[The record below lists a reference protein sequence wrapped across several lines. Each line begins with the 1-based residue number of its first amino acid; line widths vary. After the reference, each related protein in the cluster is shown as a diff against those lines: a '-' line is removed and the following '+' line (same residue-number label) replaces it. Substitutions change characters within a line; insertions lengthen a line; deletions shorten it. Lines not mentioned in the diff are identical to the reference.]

1 MGVEDEARIHLR
13 QLAAAPETYIVYFAW
28 DSDVVDRAGKRVI
41 DDAVAAAEQ
50 LGISDFSITGHAD
63 RSGPEDYNLNLSLRR
78 AENVKAELIARGV
91 KEGGISVAGRGEAE
105 PAVET
110 ADGVREPAN
119 RRVEI
124 ILL

>member
-1 MGVEDEARIHLR
+1 MSSQAFQRRQQHLFPRAADTLLAQFLHQRFEPRALKRGHLQRERDRNVSNELSSWFTNR
-13 QLAAAPETYIVYFAW
+13 Q
-28 DSDVVDRAGKRVI
+28 
-41 DDAVAAAEQ
+41 
-50 LGISDFSITGHAD
+50 
-63 RSGPEDYNLNLSLRR
+63 LSLRR
-78 AENVKAELIARGV
+78 ADSVRSALISRGV

-105 PAVET
+105 PAVPT

>member
-1 MGVEDEARIHLR
+1 M
-13 QLAAAPETYIVYFAW
+13 
-28 DSDVVDRAGKRVI
+28 I
-41 DDAVAAAEQ
+41 DDAVATAND
-50 LGISDFSITGHAD
+50 LGIADYTITGHAD
-63 RSGPEDYNLNLSLRR
+63 RSGAEDYNLQLSLRR
-78 AENVKAELIARGV
+78 ADAVRSELISRGV

-105 PAVET
+105 PAVPT